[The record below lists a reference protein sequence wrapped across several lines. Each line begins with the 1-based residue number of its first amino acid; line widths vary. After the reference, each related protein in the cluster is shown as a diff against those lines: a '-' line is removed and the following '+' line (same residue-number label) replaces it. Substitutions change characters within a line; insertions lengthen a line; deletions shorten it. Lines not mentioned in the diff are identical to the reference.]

1 MKSRETRKTL
11 KSINPGGCFP
21 LPAFFFAA
29 LFCVMF
35 FSVTPGS
42 FAQMIGLS
50 TEELARASSLVVVG
64 DVEDV
69 QSFWSDDHRRIVS
82 RATVL
87 VQEVVRGKTVE
98 RKITVEYPG
107 GEIDGLGMKVSDV
120 APMDK
125 GERVLLFL
133 GVHKIVSSGRVRK
146 IIGKAQG
153 KYSIG
158 ADSIARKKGFSIV
171 TGGDAVDREIPLD
184 EIIRKIKSLDDKPAK
199 N

>member
-1 MKSRETRKTL
+1 MINRRTRFAWT
-11 KSINPGGCFP
+11 STVFFR
-21 LPAFFFAA
+21 AFFLASIFSS
-29 LFCVMF
+29 MF
-35 FSVTPGS
+35 LSVTNGS
-42 FAQMIGLS
+42 LAQMIGLS
-50 TEELARASSLVVVG
+50 TEELAKTSSLVVLG

-87 VQEVVRGKTVE
+87 AQQVVRGKTVE

-125 GERVLLFL
+125 GEKVLLFL
-133 GVHKIVSSGRVRK
+133 SDNMVRK
-146 IIGKAQG
+146 TGTVRKLIGKAQG

-158 ADSIARKKGFSIV
+158 ADGIARKKGFSIA
-171 TGGDAVDREIPLD
+171 TGADLVDRELPLD
-184 EIIRKIKSLDDKPAK
+184 EIIRKIKSVDDKPAK
-199 N
+199 D